1 MSRLVGA
8 FLSVYFQPQPLTLVA
23 STNATVTRNMIG
35 SAKATNS
42 SIVHFATLDRSVL
55 LRNSDNPDPQ
65 HVNLVV
71 VS

>member
-1 MSRLVGA
+1 M
-8 FLSVYFQPQPLTLVA
+8 PLLA
-23 STNATVTRNMIG
+23 STNATVARNVIG

-55 LRNSDNPDPQ
+55 LRNSEEPDPQ
-65 HVNLVV
+65 HVNLPV